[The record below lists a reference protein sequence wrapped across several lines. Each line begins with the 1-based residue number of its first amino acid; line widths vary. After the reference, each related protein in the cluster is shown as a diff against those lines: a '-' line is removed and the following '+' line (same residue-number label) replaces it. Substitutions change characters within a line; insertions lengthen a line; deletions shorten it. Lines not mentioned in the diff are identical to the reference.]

1 MLKITHKQI
10 ISELQQKIQHN
21 ELIHNNSVII
31 GENATGKTTLLEE
44 INHLEN
50 AVLISNLNDFKNY
63 KNTDI
68 DKEIILIDNIETMVS
83 YGDILN
89 INTFLDDKFKNKK
102 LIIVTHNL
110 ELVSRIQNFNIIH
123 MMKHCYGIYD
133 SNDFNTYNDAR
144 NLIIAKEETIDI
156 ILVTMLNLKLSNS
169 WSSIEEKRLKEVKKE
184 ILTKTQELLLKE
196 IER

>member
-31 GENATGKTTLLEE
+31 GENSTGKTTLLEE
-44 INHLEN
+44 INRLEN
-50 AVLISNLNDFKNY
+50 TVLMSRINNF

-123 MMKHCYGIYD
+123 IMKHCYGIYD
-133 SNDFNTYNDAR
+133 SNDFNTYNDVR

-169 WSSIEEKRLKEVKKE
+169 WSSIEDKRLKEVKKA
-184 ILTKTQELLLKE
+184 ILTKSQEILLREVEL
-196 IER
+196 